1 MAIDAKQHFIPL
13 LIPTMLQQTQSRSR
27 NYGSNHSG
35 ENLENGA
42 DQMPQIVPR
51 MLLSFFLLL
60 VAAALE
66 LLLALAVSEEPNG
79 GGIRPDLSR
88 AVET

>member
-35 ENLENGA
+35 GENLENGA
-42 DQMPQIVPR
+42 DRMPQIVPR

-60 VAAALE
+60 VAAALA
-66 LLLALAVSEEPNG
+66 LLLVLAVSEPDG
-79 GGIRPDLSR
+79 GGIRPDPSR